1 MPEIS
6 LRFTVPFPRAQ
17 VWQFFHDPGV
27 VATCMPGASLTEP
40 PEKNKLVGQMRVKL
54 GPITAAFAGG
64 AELTMDDATW
74 TGTIHGHGLDKKNN
88 SRAKSDVNFM
98 LSDQA
103 GGALVDIKV
112 DFTLTGLLAQ
122 FSRGAIV
129 QEIARRLVGEF
140 ARNLEAKMAA
150 EAPAAVAAA
159 VASPSGANALSKQT
173 SRAASVTEPLPAT
186 RELNIGGLLWSIV
199 TGWIRRLFSRSG
211 AKPMKQ

>member
-6 LRFTVPFPRAQ
+6 LSFAVPFPRAQ
-17 VWQFFHDPGV
+17 VWQFFHDPGL

-40 PEKNKLVGQMRVKL
+40 PEKNKLAGQMRVKL
-54 GPITAAFAGG
+54 GPITAAFAGE

-74 TGTIHGHGLDKKNN
+74 TGTIHGQGLDKKNN
-88 SRAKSDVNFM
+88 SRAKSDVNFI

-103 GGALVDIKV
+103 GGTRVDIKV

-122 FSRGAIV
+122 FSRGTIV
-129 QEIARRLVGEF
+129 QEVARRLVGEF

-150 EAPAAVAAA
+150 ETLAAV
-159 VASPSGANALSKQT
+159 VSPSGADALSEQT

-186 RELNIGGLLWSIV
+186 RELNVGELLWSIV
-199 TGWIRRLFSRSG
+199 TGWIRRQFSRSG
-211 AKPMKQ
+211 AKPSKQ

>member
-6 LRFTVPFPRAQ
+6 LNFSVPFSRAQ
-17 VWQFFHDPGV
+17 VWQFFHDPEM

-40 PEKNKLVGQMRVKL
+40 PDNNKLVGQMRVKL
-54 GPITAAFAGG
+54 GPITAVFAGE

-74 TGTIHGHGLDKKNN
+74 TGTIHGQGLDKKNN
-88 SRAKSDVNFM
+88 SRAKSDVNFV

-103 GGALVDIKV
+103 DGTLVDIKV
-112 DFTLTGLLAQ
+112 DFTLTGILAQ

-140 ARNLEAKMAA
+140 ARNLAAKMAA
-150 EAPAAVAAA
+150 EAPAVVVADAPA
-159 VASPSGANALSKQT
+159 EQT
-173 SRAASVTEPLPAT
+173 LPAASVVEPVPAT

-199 TGWIRRLFSRSG
+199 TGWVRRLFSG
-211 AKPMKQ
+211 AKPTKQ

>member
-6 LRFTVPFPRAQ
+6 LSFTVPFPRAQ
-17 VWQFFHDPGV
+17 VWQFFHDPGL

-54 GPITAAFAGG
+54 GPITAAFAGE
-64 AELTMDDATW
+64 AELTMDDPTW
-74 TGTIHGHGLDKKNN
+74 TGTMHGQSLVKKNN

-103 GGALVDIKV
+103 GGTLVDIKV

-150 EAPAAVAAA
+150 EAA
-159 VASPSGANALSKQT
+159 VASASGANALSEQT
-173 SRAASVTEPLPAT
+173 SRAASVAEPLPAT
-186 RELNIGGLLWSIV
+186 RELNIGGQLWSIV
-199 TGWIRRLFSRSG
+199 TGWIRRLFPRSG
-211 AKPMKQ
+211 AKPTKQ